1 MDEQEALSRSELLEA
16 WTVLAGPERLEG
28 FLLLPRDEQ
37 EELFVSLSTRD
48 QAALLSDIPPTERRS
63 WIRFLP
69 PDDAADLLQIV
80 DGEVRD
86 RLMQQLD
93 DKTRTEVRA
102 LLAYSADEA
111 GGLMN
116 PRFVRVRPEMTV
128 DEAVRYVRKQAQQ
141 KDELIY
147 YAYVLDE
154 AQKLLGVLSFRELFL
169 LRPEQKVQDVMR
181 QGLVT
186 IPDDMGQAEVSQIFS
201 KHNFL
206 ALPVVD
212 AEGKM
217 KGIVTADDVVDVVQ
231 EEATK
236 ELHKIAGVE
245 AFQDPYLS
253 VSFPEMFKRRGGWL
267 AFLFLG
273 EMFTATAMAY
283 YEHEIARAVVLVLF
297 IPLIISS
304 GGNSGSQASTLV
316 VRAMALGQVRLRDW
330 WRVFYREVI
339 VGVALG
345 ILLGSIGLMRIIL
358 WPARAT
364 LYGEHYV
371 VIAITIACSLVG
383 VVLFGSLAG
392 AMLPF
397 LLRRAGLDPATACAP
412 FVATLVDV
420 SGLIIYFTVASII
433 LRGILL

>member
-1 MDEQEALSRSELLEA
+1 VEEQEALSRSELLEA

-28 FLLLPRDEQ
+28 FLLLKRDEQ

-48 QAALLSDIPPTERRS
+48 QAALLSDIPATERRS

-69 PDDAADLLQIV
+69 PDDAADLIQIV
-80 DGEVRD
+80 DPEIRD

-93 DKTRTEVRA
+93 EKTRMEVRA
-102 LLAYSADEA
+102 LLAYQSDEA

-128 DEAVRYVRKQAQQ
+128 DEAVKYVRKQAQQ

-169 LRPEQKVQDVMR
+169 LRPEQKVRDVMR
-181 QGLVT
+181 QSLVT

-273 EMFTATAMAY
+273 EMFTATAMGY
-283 YEHEIARAVVLVLF
+283 YEHEISRAVVLALF

-339 VGVALG
+339 VGVSLG
-345 ILLGSIGLMRIIL
+345 VLLGSIGLMRIIL
-358 WPARAT
+358 WPARVT